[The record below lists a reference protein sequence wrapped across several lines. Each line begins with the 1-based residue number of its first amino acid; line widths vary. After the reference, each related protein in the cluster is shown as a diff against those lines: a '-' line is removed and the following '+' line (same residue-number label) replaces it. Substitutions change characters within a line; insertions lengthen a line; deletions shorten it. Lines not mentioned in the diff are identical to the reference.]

1 MTWTNMNFW
10 FQRATAGRPELFELY
25 ISYVKY
31 GIFKQR
37 SKPRPNGMN
46 HAVSTLRDNC
56 ILRGNTTYI

>member
-1 MTWTNMNFW
+1 MNFW
-10 FQRATAGRPELFELY
+10 FQRAIAGRTELFELY

-46 HAVSTLRDNC
+46 HAVSTLQANY